1 MEQMLDAKSVAAT
14 LQTSTAKV
22 WKLARLGELR
32 AYRLGY
38 RTLRFK
44 PEDVERYI
52 ESRQEKK
59 GNG

>member
-1 MEQMLDAKSVAAT
+1 MDQLLNARSVAELLGVNVA
-14 LQTSTAKV
+14 QV
-22 WKLARLGELR
+22 WKLARLGQLP

-59 GNG
+59 GNS